1 MENRRDFL
9 KKAALLTSGAALIN
23 SLPPVIQ
30 RALAINP
37 EEGSTFYDAEHI
49 VFLMQENRSFDH
61 VFGRLQGVRGFN
73 DPRAIQLPNKNS
85 VWLQTDKDNKTYA
98 PFHLNIADTKVAWMG
113 ALPHNWTDQV
123 DARNGGKYD
132 KWLHVKAPYNKNYKD
147 MPLTLGYCDRSDF
160 PFYYSL
166 ADAFT
171 VCDQNFCSG
180 ITCTH
185 PNRLYWMTGTI
196 RESEDPSIKAQV
208 TNVQDYEKP
217 TLKIGRASC
226 RER

>member
-1 MENRRDFL
+1 
-9 KKAALLTSGAALIN
+9 
-23 SLPPVIQ
+23 
-30 RALAINP
+30 
-37 EEGSTFYDAEHI
+37 
-49 VFLMQENRSFDH
+49 
-61 VFGRLQGVRGFN
+61 
-73 DPRAIQLPNKNS
+73 
-85 VWLQTDKDNKTYA
+85 
-98 PFHLNIADTKVAWMG
+98 DTKVAWMG
-113 ALPHNWTDQV
+113 ALPHNWADQV

-147 MPLTLGYCDRSDF
+147 MPLTMGYCDRSDF

-217 TLKIGRASC
+217 TLNWQTYPERLEEEGVSWKVYQNETTMGYGLKGEESAWLSNFGTNVLEYFQQYNIRLNPSAIANLQVKKEKILKDIANLENMVASE
-226 RER
+226 ERTKKKDELNEMLK